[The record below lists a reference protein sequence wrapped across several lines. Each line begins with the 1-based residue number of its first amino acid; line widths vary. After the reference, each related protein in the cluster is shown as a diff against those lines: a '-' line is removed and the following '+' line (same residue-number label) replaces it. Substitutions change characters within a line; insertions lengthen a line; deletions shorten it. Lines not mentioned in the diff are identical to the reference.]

1 MWPMMPDLTETV
13 EKQNVIIQMQSGIIN
28 ELFQLLMQHIS
39 VDEAD
44 ALPVVQRINEAADL
58 RKWMERGVMLWT
70 GSMFLWKYTKNLKNA

>member
-1 MWPMMPDLTETV
+1 MMPDLTETV

-58 RKWMERGVMLWT
+58 RKWMERGECYGRAVCFY
-70 GSMFLWKYTKNLKNA
+70 GSTQRI

>member
-1 MWPMMPDLTETV
+1 MMSDLTETV

-39 VDEAD
+39 ADEAD

-58 RKWMERGVMLWT
+58 RKWIERG
-70 GSMFLWKYTKNLKNA
+70 

>member
-1 MWPMMPDLTETV
+1 MMSDLTETA

-39 VDEAD
+39 ADEAD

-58 RKWMERGVMLWT
+58 RKWMERG
-70 GSMFLWKYTKNLKNA
+70 